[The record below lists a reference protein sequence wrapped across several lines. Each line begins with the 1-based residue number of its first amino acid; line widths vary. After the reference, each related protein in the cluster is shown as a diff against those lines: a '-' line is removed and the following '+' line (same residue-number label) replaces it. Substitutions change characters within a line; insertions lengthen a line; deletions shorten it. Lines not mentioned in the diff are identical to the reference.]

1 MISGREVSAGVRK
14 GGIRTFFAHPTLCI
28 GGTRGARR
36 GQTARSRCLPGVDSA
51 VVVPVGGRAAQVGA
65 RWDRRRGRGASRGPG
80 GSDWCPPGVN
90 GTVAVFVGAGQV
102 RPALF
107 GGRYGRG
114 VRWGSG
120 GSGRSSSGID
130 GAAAASA
137 WGGCMCFS
145 ALSVG
150 VILLHTSFLGCSIY
164 GTLLLSSP

>member
-36 GQTARSRCLPGVDSA
+36 GQTARSRCLPGADSA

-65 RWDRRRGRGASRGPG
+65 HRGQTARSRCFPRAGRLRLVPTEGGRHSCGVCRGRSGQAGALRRK
-80 GSDWCPPGVN
+80 
-90 GTVAVFVGAGQV
+90 V
-102 RPALF
+102 RPWRPLGVGRLRSALD
-107 GGRYGRG
+107 
-114 VRWGSG
+114 
-120 GSGRSSSGID
+120 GID
-130 GAAAASA
+130 GAAAASVG
-137 WGGCMCFS
+137 GGCMCFS
-145 ALSVG
+145 ALSIG

>member
-36 GQTARSRCLPGVDSA
+36 GQTARSLCLPGADSA

-65 RWDRRRGRGASRGPG
+65 HRGQTARSRCFPRAGRLRLVPTEGGRHSCGVCRGRSGQAGALRRK
-80 GSDWCPPGVN
+80 
-90 GTVAVFVGAGQV
+90 V
-102 RPALF
+102 RPWRPL
-107 GGRYGRG
+107 GVGRL
-114 VRWGSG
+114 
-120 GSGRSSSGID
+120 RSTLDGID

-137 WGGCMCFS
+137 GGGCMCFS